1 MQSSYDVFI
10 SYSHHDHD
18 WVWDWLLP
26 RLEAAGLAVCIDE
39 RDFDIGVPSLV
50 NMEQA
55 VERSGKTLLVI
66 TPAWVNSE
74 WTAFESLLVQG
85 SDPAG
90 RRARMLPLV
99 REQTDMPPRIRM
111 LTYVDFT
118 REANWEKQLARLLGA
133 LDKATASPTS
143 ASAAAPVS
151 QPAAPTS
158 ATPTRPIIALD
169 FSHQQQDDGYKGW
182 DGYYTA
188 ITELAKTVPDVTW
201 TEWMPGQTFAA
212 NTLASVKAVIL
223 AAPFHTIL
231 SDREI
236 DHVRNWVQ
244 SGGRIAL
251 LSNYT
256 ADLHH
261 ASNLNALAR
270 ALGFEFAENLVLPAG
285 SASDLNARLQARSQ
299 GDDRRLVVVA
309 NPPGGPLGTHPLL
322 EGVKQ
327 VGFLSACTI
336 SAYTSTPEC
345 FITHAS
351 GVVMQPFGP
360 KDPKG
365 WMQQIVEW
373 RKNDRA
379 QDVTLFAAWTR
390 GQGKL
395 IAVGTWKFVLP
406 KLTNAPDLDNAR
418 LFQNMVRW
426 LVN

>member
-1 MQSSYDVFI
+1 MQASYDVFI

-26 RLEAAGLAVCIDE
+26 RLEAAGISVCIDE

-90 RRARMLPLV
+90 RRARLIPLV
-99 REQTDMPPRIRM
+99 REQADMPARIRM

-118 REANWEKQLARLLGA
+118 REQNWEKQLARLIGA
-133 LDKATASPTS
+133 LGK
-143 ASAAAPVS
+143 SAAAS
-151 QPAAPTS
+151 APAAPS
-158 ATPTRPIIALD
+158 VPTAQPMEPLTAAAKRPIIALD

-182 DGYYTA
+182 DGYFTA
-188 ITELAKTVPDVTW
+188 ITELAKTVPEVTW
-201 TEWMPGQTFAA
+201 AEWMPGQTLAA
-212 NTLASVKAVIL
+212 DTLRSVDALIL
-223 AAPFHTIL
+223 ATPFHTVL
-231 SDREI
+231 TDREI
-236 DHVRNWVQ
+236 ENVRTWVQ

-261 ASNLNALAR
+261 LSNLNALAR
-270 ALGFEFAENLVLPAG
+270 ALGFEFAENLVLPSG
-285 SASDLNARLQARSQ
+285 SASDHNARLQARSQ

-327 VGFLSACTI
+327 VGFLSTCTI
-336 SAYTSTPEC
+336 SVHTSTPEC
-345 FITHAS
+345 FITHGT
-351 GVVMQPFGP
+351 GVVMQPTGP
-360 KDPKG
+360 KDPRG

-373 RKNDRA
+373 KKIDRE

-390 GQGKL
+390 GKGKI

-406 KLTNAPDLDNAR
+406 RLTNAPDLDNAR

-426 LVN
+426 LVH